1 MKDKLILKNGK
12 EIEIEEGSSLG
23 AISVVSVTKSAM
35 IKTWDTL
42 TSANLKDIK
51 IQTADG
57 TEVGQYT
64 DIVLDNETSTVQS
77 DGSILT
83 VYHLRAKTEI
93 ELLKEEIAELRAGQE
108 VQDGAISDL
117 GEAVSEIAG
126 GTE

>member
-57 TEVGQYT
+57 TEVGEYT

>member
-23 AISVVSVTKSAM
+23 AISVVSATKSAM

-57 TEVGQYT
+57 TEVGKYT

-83 VYHLRAKTEI
+83 VYHLTPRQQA
-93 ELLKEEIAELRAGQE
+93 LSG
-108 VQDGAISDL
+108 
-117 GEAVSEIAG
+117 
-126 GTE
+126 

>member
-23 AISVVSVTKSAM
+23 AISVVSATKSAL

-93 ELLKEEIAELRAGQE
+93 ELLKEDIAELRAGQE

>member
-23 AISVVSVTKSAM
+23 AISVVSATKSAM
-35 IKTWDTL
+35 VKTWDTL

-57 TEVGQYT
+57 TEIGQYT

-83 VYHLRAKTEI
+83 VYYLRAKTEI

>member
-23 AISVVSVTKSAM
+23 AISVVSATKSAM

-57 TEVGQYT
+57 SEVGQYT

-83 VYHLRAKTEI
+83 VYHLREKTEI

>member
-57 TEVGQYT
+57 TEVGKYT

>member
-23 AISVVSVTKSAM
+23 AISVVSATKSAM

-57 TEVGQYT
+57 TEIGQYT

-83 VYHLRAKTEI
+83 VYHLREKTQV

>member
-23 AISVVSVTKSAM
+23 AISVVSATKSAM
-35 IKTWDTL
+35 VKTWDTL

-57 TEVGQYT
+57 TEVGKYT

>member
-23 AISVVSVTKSAM
+23 AISVVSATKSAM

-57 TEVGQYT
+57 TEIGQYT

-93 ELLKEEIAELRAGQE
+93 ELLKEEVAELRAGQE

>member
-23 AISVVSVTKSAM
+23 AISVVSATKSAM

>member
-35 IKTWDTL
+35 VKTWDTL

>member
-23 AISVVSVTKSAM
+23 AISVVSATKSAM

-57 TEVGQYT
+57 TEIGQYT